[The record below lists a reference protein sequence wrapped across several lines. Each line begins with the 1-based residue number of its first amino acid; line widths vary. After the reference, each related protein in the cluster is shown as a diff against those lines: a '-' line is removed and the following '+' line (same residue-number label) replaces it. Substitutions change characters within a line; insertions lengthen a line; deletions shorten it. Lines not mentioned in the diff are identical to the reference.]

1 MVGTAGCAVQTSQRD
16 VPTRRIVVVP
26 KRCVTQNFLMSGKML
41 VTALSLII
49 PYCALSDAFAQ
60 EKPAF
65 AFNNVDY
72 FHRWS
77 EKNQHEFTP
86 AKQEDLKKW
95 SEMMT
100 VNFYRDVHDGDQLAS
115 IANAVLENYKNH
127 KAMVLR
133 TNSVPR
139 TPERPA
145 EHFIA
150 VAFGQGDFIELAFA
164 RFKLVSGVGCSCVFS
179 HRIYGEKVG
188 DQASAWLKTNAAA
201 TEKALMEWNS
211 IPSPETLK

>member
-1 MVGTAGCAVQTSQRD
+1 MK
-16 VPTRRIVVVP
+16 IVSVTFFLVMSC
-26 KRCVTQNFLMSGKML
+26 CVLSGVL
-41 VTALSLII
+41 
-49 PYCALSDAFAQ
+49 AQ

-133 TNSVPR
+133 TNSIPR

-150 VAFGQGDFIELAFA
+150 VVFGQKDFIELAFA

-188 DQASAWLKTNAAA
+188 DQASAWLKTNAPA

-211 IPSPETLK
+211 IPSPDSLK

>member
-1 MVGTAGCAVQTSQRD
+1 VKIILITSL
-16 VPTRRIVVVP
+16 V
-26 KRCVTQNFLMSGKML
+26 L
-41 VTALSLII
+41 VTACSNLL
-49 PYCALSDAFAQ
+49 AQ
-60 EKPAF
+60 NKPAF
-65 AFNNVDY
+65 SFNSIDY

-100 VNFYRDVHDGDQLAS
+100 INFYRDAHDGDQLAS
-115 IANAVLENYKNH
+115 IANAVLETYKNH
-127 KAMVLR
+127 NAKVLK

-139 TPERPA
+139 TSDHPA

-150 VAFGQGDFIELAFA
+150 VAFGQKDFIELAFA
-164 RFKLVSGVGCSCVFS
+164 RFKLVNGVGCSCVFS

-188 DQASAWLKTNAAA
+188 GQASAWLKTNAPA
-201 TEKALMEWNS
+201 TEKALMEWNA

>member
-1 MVGTAGCAVQTSQRD
+1 MKKSLAVCLT
-16 VPTRRIVVVP
+16 
-26 KRCVTQNFLMSGKML
+26 
-41 VTALSLII
+41 LIACCD
-49 PYCALSDAFAQ
+49 PLFA
-60 EKPAF
+60 EEPAF
-65 AFNNVDY
+65 AFNNVQY

-100 VNFYRDVHDGDQLAS
+100 VNLYPDVHDGDQLAS

-133 TNSVPR
+133 TNSIPR

-150 VAFGQGDFIELAFA
+150 VAFPQHEFIEMAFA
-164 RFKLVSGVGCSCVFS
+164 RFKLVDGIGCSCVFS

-188 DQASAWLKTNAAA
+188 DQASAWLKANAPA
-201 TEKALMEWNS
+201 TEKALMAWTS
-211 IPSPETLK
+211 MPAPSSLK